1 MSQKEIIA
9 KLVRQYIQIQSID
22 EEIKEIKAQAKAEGL
37 NASIISSVAKAI
49 ASNKVD
55 ELKQK
60 SEETMEL
67 IEESRS

>member
-9 KLVRQYIQIQSID
+9 KLVRQYIQIQSI
-22 EEIKEIKAQAKAEGL
+22 EEELKEIKAEAKALGI
-37 NASIISSVAKAI
+37 NPSIVSQVAKAI
-49 ASNKVD
+49 ANNKVD

>member
-22 EEIKEIKAQAKAEGL
+22 EEIKEIKAQAKAQGL

-49 ASNKVD
+49 ANNKVD
-55 ELKQK
+55 ELKDK
-60 SEETMEL
+60 SEQTMEA

>member
-9 KLVRQYIQIQSID
+9 KLVRQYIQIQSIE
-22 EEIKEIKAQAKAEGL
+22 EEIKEIKAEAKALGVNVSVL
-37 NASIISSVAKAI
+37 GNVAKAI

-55 ELKQK
+55 ELKEK
-60 SEETMEL
+60 SEQTMEL

>member
-22 EEIKEIKAQAKAEGL
+22 EEIKEIKAEAKAQGL
-37 NASIISSVAKAI
+37 NVSILSNVAKAI
-49 ASNKVD
+49 ANNKVE

-60 SEETMEL
+60 SEETMEA
-67 IEESRS
+67 IQEARS

>member
-22 EEIKEIKAQAKAEGL
+22 EEIKEIKAQAKAQGL
-37 NASIISSVAKAI
+37 NVSILSNVAKAI
-49 ASNKVD
+49 ANNKVD

-60 SEETMEL
+60 SEETMEA
-67 IEESRS
+67 ISDARS

>member
-60 SEETMEL
+60 SEETMEA
-67 IEESRS
+67 IEEARS

>member
-9 KLVRQYIQIQSID
+9 KLVRQYIQIQSI
-22 EEIKEIKAQAKAEGL
+22 EEEVKEIKAEAKTLGI
-37 NASIISSVAKAI
+37 NPSIVSQVAKAI
-49 ASNKVD
+49 ANNKVD

-60 SEETMEL
+60 SEETMEA

>member
-9 KLVRQYIQIQSID
+9 KLVRQYIQIQSI
-22 EEIKEIKAQAKAEGL
+22 EEEVKEIKAEAKALGI
-37 NASIISSVAKAI
+37 NPSIVSQVAKAI
-49 ASNKVD
+49 ANNKVD

-60 SEETMEL
+60 SEETMEA

>member
-22 EEIKEIKAQAKAEGL
+22 EEIKEIKAQAKQDGY
-37 NASIISSVAKAI
+37 NVSILGNVAKAI
-49 ASNKVD
+49 ANNKVD

-60 SEETMEL
+60 SEETMEA
-67 IEESRS
+67 INESRS

>member
-22 EEIKEIKAQAKAEGL
+22 EEIKEIKAQAKAQGL

-49 ASNKVD
+49 ANNKVD

>member
-22 EEIKEIKAQAKAEGL
+22 EEIKEIKAQAKAQGL

-49 ASNKVD
+49 ASNKV
-55 ELKQK
+55 ESLKEK
-60 SEETMEL
+60 SEEVL
-67 IEESRS
+67 DAIEESRS

>member
-49 ASNKVD
+49 ASNKV
-55 ELKQK
+55 ESLKEK
-60 SEETMEL
+60 SEEVL
-67 IEESRS
+67 DAIEESRS

>member
-22 EEIKEIKAQAKAEGL
+22 EEIKEIKAEAKAQGL
-37 NASIISSVAKAI
+37 NVSILSNVAKAI
-49 ASNKVD
+49 ANNKVD

-60 SEETMEL
+60 SEEVLEI

>member
-9 KLVRQYIQIQSID
+9 KLVRQYIQIQSI
-22 EEIKEIKAQAKAEGL
+22 EEEVKEIKAEAKALGI
-37 NASIISSVAKAI
+37 NPSIVSQVAKAI
-49 ASNKVD
+49 ANNKVD

>member
-9 KLVRQYIQIQSID
+9 KLVRQYIQIQSI
-22 EEIKEIKAQAKAEGL
+22 EEEVKEIKAEAKTLGI
-37 NASIISSVAKAI
+37 NPSIVSQVAKAI
-49 ASNKVD
+49 ANNKVD